1 MMQGMDRDFLD
12 YGLGLLKEK
21 IMEYTSV
28 TNPVW
33 ANAENN
39 VINCIVDFVDVG
51 TVPFS
56 ANPLDTSNPS
66 SITIYDQCVAGDYGP
81 IAVYVPP
88 PPYVPTASDN
98 KATAQ
103 GILSSTDWTTIA
115 DVANPINSP
124 YLTNQAAFLA
134 YRNTIRG
141 IAVNPTAGNLTWPTQ
156 PTDTWSTV

>member
-1 MMQGMDRDFLD
+1 MN
-12 YGLGLLKEK
+12 
-21 IMEYTSV
+21 YTSV

-56 ANPLDTSNPS
+56 ANPLDTGNPS

-98 KATAQ
+98 KATA
-103 GILSSTDWTTIA
+103 SSLLTATDWTTIA
-115 DVANPINSP
+115 DVGNPQMANP
-124 YLTNQAAFLA
+124 YLANQAEFII
-134 YRNTIRG
+134 YRNTIRQ
-141 IAVNPTAGNLTWPTQ
+141 IAVYPIAGNLTWA
-156 PTDTWSTV
+156 TVPVEVWTKV